1 MKEIERIQEIKQL
14 IAKYDRQYYEL
25 GQSDISDA
33 EYDRLYEEYLQYE
46 EKYPELKEMQD
57 APTRRIGAGKEA
69 GSTTLFPKYTHKS
82 PLLSINQKSRD
93 LRDLKDFYEFVGGD
107 GTEVII
113 EPKLDGIT
121 CNVNYENGVFVNAA
135 TRGNGYVGDLITEN
149 FQNTD
154 TIYPECLRNDISL
167 EVRGEAIIPY
177 DIFKESLQADYSN
190 PRNAVAGIMRSQNSQ
205 DVKGKGIQVMFYD
218 IGQYDNIELSDK
230 DSQNV
235 EYLKEIGFG
244 CVPVHLVDTW
254 QDLRGVIESRLNG
267 IIQNIDGFNVLVA
280 DGYPQAV
287 CDGLVIKVNSIQKR
301 EELGMTE
308 KGPRWAFA
316 YKFKPLYALTTLKD
330 IEWQVGKSGKVVPVA
345 VFDEISLG
353 GVKIT
358 KATLNNP
365 DYIQTLPTLYKER
378 TVWRDKSY
386 DTWGELVHIPYQEA
400 ISDIDY
406 IMPGDVLIDTHPEKT
421 PSEMDSITVKKI
433 DSERAGFYISD
444 CEYDGEWY
452 PFEKDRYYFADKEYG
467 LHEGD
472 TIIVERSND
481 VIPRIVAIHHHNTD
495 NPIKIPSTCP
505 VCGHA
510 LVQNGPQLFCQNSDC
525 NGQILGKMIQFV
537 SRDGMNIVGL
547 GGSIL
552 EVFLEK
558 GYIQTYADIYRL
570 DRYEKDILSL
580 DKFGTR
586 KYQNLQKSVKNSTNP
601 TLSQFLYALGIPL
614 VGKKTAKD
622 LARAYGTLDKFLLT
636 SYQSLIG
643 IDDINSV
650 TASSIMEWLED
661 KNHKGMIQE
670 LKGYVHI
677 QEEKQSSNKLAGKSF
692 VITGTLSNPRDYYVK
707 LIEERGGKS
716 VGSVS
721 KKTYAVLIG
730 ENAGSKEKKA
740 RELIDKGINI
750 ILLDSEKKINEFF
763 EI

>member
-1 MKEIERIQEIKQL
+1 MKDEKRIEELKQL
-14 IAKYDRQYYEL
+14 IAKYDKQYYEL

-33 EYDRLYEEYLQYE
+33 EYDRLYEEYVKLE
-46 EKYPELKEMQD
+46 EQYPELKEMKD
-57 APTRRIGAGKEA
+57 SPTRKVGAGNDA
-69 GSTTLFPKYTHKS
+69 GTTTLFPKYTHKS

-93 LRDLKDFYEFVGGD
+93 LNDLKDFYENVGGN
-107 GTEVII
+107 GTEVIV

-121 CNVNYENGVFVNAA
+121 CNINYENGIFVNAA

-154 TIYPECLRNDISL
+154 TFYPKTLSDNASL

-177 DIFKESLQADYSN
+177 DMFKKSLQDDYSN
-190 PRNAVAGIMRSQNSQ
+190 PRNAVAGIMRSQDSQ
-205 DVKGKGIQVMFYD
+205 DIKDKSIQVMFYD
-218 IGQYDNIELSDK
+218 IGK
-230 DSQNV
+230 V
-235 EYLKEIGFG
+235 EYVPLEDSDSNNVDYLKCVGFG
-244 CVPVHLVDTW
+244 SVPVCLVDTW
-254 QDLRGVIESRLNG
+254 QDLRKVVESRLNG
-267 IIQNIDGFNVLVA
+267 MIKEVDGFNVLIA

-287 CDGLVIKVNSIQKR
+287 CDGLVIKVNSRNKR
-301 EELGMTE
+301 EHLGMTE

-316 YKFKPLYALTTLKD
+316 YKFKPLHALTTLMD

-386 DTWGELVHIPYQEA
+386 DTWGELAYIPYHES
-400 ISDIDY
+400 IKDIDY
-406 IMPGDVLIDTHPEKT
+406 ILPGDVLIDTHPEKT
-421 PSEMDSITVKKI
+421 SSEMSTIIVKNL
-433 DSERAGFYISD
+433 DDDRTGFYISD
-444 CEYDGEWY
+444 KEYDGEWY
-452 PFEKDRYYFADKEYG
+452 PFEADRYYLANKEYG

-481 VIPRIVAIHHHNTD
+481 VIPRIVAIHHHNTV

-510 LVQNGPQLFCQNSDC
+510 LVQNGPQLFCQNPDC

>member
-1 MKEIERIQEIKQL
+1 MKEIERVQEIKNL

-46 EKYPELKEMQD
+46 EKYPELKNMED
-57 APTRRIGAGKEA
+57 APTRRIGAGKDA

-82 PLLSINQKSRD
+82 PLLSINQKSRE
-93 LRDLKDFYEFVGGD
+93 LEDLKDFYKFVGGD

-121 CNVNYENGVFVNAA
+121 CNINYENGFFVNAA
-135 TRGNGYVGDLITEN
+135 TRGNGYTGDLITEN

-154 TIYPECLRNDISL
+154 TLYPKTLSDNASL

-177 DIFKESLQADYSN
+177 DIFKESLQKDYSN
-190 PRNAVAGIMRSQNSQ
+190 PRNGVAGIMRSQDSQ

-218 IGQYDNIELSDK
+218 IGQHDNIELSDK

-235 EYLKEIGFG
+235 EHVKVLGFG
-244 CVPVHLVDTW
+244 SVPVYLVDTW
-254 QDLRGVIESRLNG
+254 QELREVIESRLNG
-267 IIQNIDGFNVLVA
+267 MIQEVDGFNVLVA

-421 PSEMDSITVKKI
+421 SSEMDSITVKKI

-505 VCGHA
+505 VCGHV

-558 GYIQTYADIYRL
+558 GYIQSYADIYRL

-622 LARAYGTLDKFLLT
+622 LARAYGTLDKFLLA
-636 SYQSLIG
+636 SYQSLIE

-661 KNHKGMIQE
+661 ENHKGMIQD
-670 LKGYVHI
+670 LMQYI
-677 QEEKQSSNKLAGKSF
+677 QIKEETKSTNELAGKSF
-692 VITGTLSNPRDYYVK
+692 VITGTLKNPRQYYQK
-707 LIEERGGKS
+707 MIEERGGKV

-721 KKTYAVLIG
+721 KKTYAILIG
-730 ENAGSKEKKA
+730 ENAGSKETKA
-740 RELIDKGINI
+740 RRLIEDGVDII
-750 ILLDSEKKINEFF
+750 ILDNEDKINDFF
-763 EI
+763 R

>member
-1 MKEIERIQEIKQL
+1 MKEIERVQEIKNL

-46 EKYPELKEMQD
+46 EKYPELKNMED
-57 APTRRIGAGKEA
+57 APTRRIGAWKDA

-82 PLLSINQKSRD
+82 PLLSINQKSRE
-93 LRDLKDFYEFVGGD
+93 LEDLKDFYEFVGGD

-121 CNVNYENGVFVNAA
+121 CNINYENGFFVNAA
-135 TRGNGYVGDLITEN
+135 TRGNGYTGDLITEN

-154 TIYPECLRNDISL
+154 TLYPKTLSDNASL

-177 DIFKESLQADYSN
+177 DIFKESLQKDYSN
-190 PRNAVAGIMRSQNSQ
+190 PRNGVAGIMRSQDSQ

-218 IGQYDNIELSDK
+218 IGQHDNIELSDK

-235 EYLKEIGFG
+235 EHVKVLGFG
-244 CVPVHLVDTW
+244 SVPVYLVDTW
-254 QDLRGVIESRLNG
+254 QELREVIESRLNG
-267 IIQNIDGFNVLVA
+267 MIQEVDGFNVLVA

-406 IMPGDVLIDTHPEKT
+406 IMPGDVLIDTHPERT
-421 PSEMDSITVKKI
+421 SSEMSTIIVKNL
-433 DSERAGFYISD
+433 DDDRTGFYISD
-444 CEYDGEWY
+444 KEYDGEWY
-452 PFEKDRYYFADKEYG
+452 PFEEGRYYFANKEYG
-467 LHEGD
+467 LHQGD
-472 TIIVERSND
+472 VIIVERSND
-481 VIPRIVAIHHHNTD
+481 VIPRIVAIHHHVTD
-495 NPIKIPSTCP
+495 RLIEIPDKCP

-510 LVQNGPQLFCQNSDC
+510 LIQDGPQLFCQNPDC

-558 GYIQTYADIYRL
+558 GYIQSYADIYRL
-570 DRYEKDILSL
+570 DRYEKDILNL

-586 KYQNLQKSVKNSTNP
+586 KYQNLQKSIQESTNV
-601 TLSQFLYALGIPL
+601 TLSQFLFALGIPL

-622 LARAYGTLDKFLLT
+622 LARTFLTLDNFLSTTHKQLL
-636 SYQSLIG
+636 SIP
-643 IDDINSV
+643 DINTK
-650 TASSIMEWLED
+650 TASGIMEWLED
-661 KNHKGMIQE
+661 ENHKGMIQD
-670 LKGYVHI
+670 LMQYI
-677 QEEKQSSNKLAGKSF
+677 QIKEETKSTNELAGKSF
-692 VITGTLSNPRDYYVK
+692 VITGTLKNPRQYYQK
-707 LIEERGGKS
+707 MIEERGGKV

-721 KKTYAVLIG
+721 KKTYAILIG
-730 ENAGSKEKKA
+730 ENAGSKETKA
-740 RELIDKGINI
+740 RKLIEDGVNI
-750 ILLDSEKKINEFF
+750 IVLDNEDKINDFLK
-763 EI
+763 

>member
-1 MKEIERIQEIKQL
+1 MKEIERVQEIKNL

-235 EYLKEIGFG
+235 EYLKELGFG

-267 IIQNIDGFNVLVA
+267 IIQNIDGFNILVA

-365 DYIQTLPTLYKER
+365 DYIQTMPALYKER
-378 TVWRDKSY
+378 TIWRCKSY
-386 DTWGELVHIPYQEA
+386 DTWGELAYIPYHES
-400 ISDIDY
+400 IKDIDY
-406 IMPGDVLIDTHPEKT
+406 ILPGDVLIDTHPEKT
-421 PSEMDSITVKKI
+421 SSEMSTIIVKNL
-433 DSERAGFYISD
+433 DDDRTGFYISD
-444 CEYDGEWY
+444 KEYDGEWY
-452 PFEKDRYYFADKEYG
+452 PFEEGRYYFANKEYG
-467 LHEGD
+467 LHQGD
-472 TIIVERSND
+472 VIIVERSND
-481 VIPRIVAIHHHNTD
+481 VIPRIVAIHHHVTD
-495 NPIKIPSTCP
+495 RLIEIPDKCP

-510 LVQNGPQLFCQNSDC
+510 LILDGPQLFCQNPDC
-525 NGQILGKMIQFV
+525 SGQILGKMIQFV

-552 EVFLEK
+552 EVLLER

-570 DRYEKDILSL
+570 DRFEKEILSL
-580 DKFGTR
+580 EKFGTR
-586 KYQNLQKSVKNSTNP
+586 KYQNLQKSIQESTNV
-601 TLSQFLYALGIPL
+601 TLSQFLFALGIPL

-622 LARAYGTLDKFLLT
+622 LARTFITLDNFLSTTHKQLL
-636 SYQSLIG
+636 SIP
-643 IDDINSV
+643 DINTK
-650 TASSIMEWLED
+650 TASGIMEWLED
-661 KNHKGMIQE
+661 ENHKGMIQD
-670 LKGYVHI
+670 LMQYI
-677 QEEKQSSNKLAGKSF
+677 QIKEETKSTNELAGKSF
-692 VITGTLSNPRDYYVK
+692 VITGTLKNPRQYYQK
-707 LIEERGGKS
+707 MIEERGGKV

-721 KKTYAVLIG
+721 KKTYAILIG
-730 ENAGSKEKKA
+730 ENAGSKETKA
-740 RELIDKGINI
+740 RRLIEDGVDII
-750 ILLDSEKKINEFF
+750 ILDNEDKINDFF
-763 EI
+763 R

>member
-1 MKEIERIQEIKQL
+1 MKEIERVQEIKNL

-46 EKYPELKEMQD
+46 EKYPELKNMED
-57 APTRRIGAGKEA
+57 APTRRIGAGKDA

-82 PLLSINQKSRD
+82 PLLSINQKSRE
-93 LRDLKDFYEFVGGD
+93 LEDLKDFYEFVGGD

-121 CNVNYENGVFVNAA
+121 CNINYENGFFVNAA
-135 TRGNGYVGDLITEN
+135 TRGNGYTGDLITEN

-154 TIYPECLRNDISL
+154 TLYPKTLSDNASL

-177 DIFKESLQADYSN
+177 DIFKESLQKDYSN
-190 PRNAVAGIMRSQNSQ
+190 PRNGVAGIMRSQDSQ

-218 IGQYDNIELSDK
+218 IGQHDNIELSDK

-235 EYLKEIGFG
+235 EHVKVLGFG
-244 CVPVHLVDTW
+244 SVPVYLVDTW
-254 QDLRGVIESRLNG
+254 QELREVIESRLNG
-267 IIQNIDGFNVLVA
+267 MIQEVDGFNVLVA

-421 PSEMDSITVKKI
+421 SSEMDSITVKKI

-481 VIPRIVAIHHHNTD
+481 VIPRIVAIHHHVTD
-495 NPIKIPSTCP
+495 RLIEIPDKCP

-510 LVQNGPQLFCQNSDC
+510 LILDGPQLFCQNPDC
-525 NGQILGKMIQFV
+525 SGQILGKMIQFV

-552 EVFLEK
+552 EVFLER
-558 GYIQTYADIYRL
+558 GYIQSYADIYKL
-570 DRYEKDILSL
+570 DRFEKEILSL
-580 DKFGTR
+580 EKFGTR
-586 KYQNLQKSVKNSTNP
+586 KYQNLQKSIQESTNV
-601 TLSQFLYALGIPL
+601 TLSQFLFALGIPL

-622 LARAYGTLDKFLLT
+622 LARTFLTLENFLSTTHKQLL
-636 SYQSLIG
+636 SIP
-643 IDDINSV
+643 DINIK
-650 TASSIMEWLED
+650 TASGIMEWLED
-661 KNHKGMIQE
+661 ENHKGMIQD
-670 LKGYVHI
+670 LMQYI
-677 QEEKQSSNKLAGKSF
+677 QIKEETKSTNELAGKSF
-692 VITGTLSNPRDYYVK
+692 VITGTLKNPRQYYQK
-707 LIEERGGKS
+707 MIEERGGKV

-721 KKTYAVLIG
+721 KKTYAILIG
-730 ENAGSKEKKA
+730 ENAGSKEAKA
-740 RELIDKGINI
+740 RKLIEDGADII
-750 ILLDSEKKINEFF
+750 ILDNEDKINDFLR
-763 EI
+763 